1 MHSVSASRWLVPA
14 VPVAPRSGARAVFP
28 IEVPP
33 LQSHRGPGQ
42 LREGGLRLVLD
53 F

>member
-1 MHSVSASRWLVPA
+1 MHSVSASKWPVPA
-14 VPVAPRSGARAVFP
+14 VPTWARSGARAVFP

-33 LQSHRGPGQ
+33 FQNRREHHQ
-42 LREGGLRLVLD
+42 LRKGGLRRVLD

>member
-1 MHSVSASRWLVPA
+1 MHSVSASRWPVPA
-14 VPVAPRSGARAVFP
+14 VPRGARSGARAVFP

-33 LQSHRGPGQ
+33 LQNHRGPGQ